1 MTDANKPKHIHVTQ
15 RKDGSAALSVSDL
28 NLNRPDDGTPLV
40 KGLNLS
46 LKPGDRL
53 IISGASGSGKST
65 LIRAIRQLWESGDGQ
80 IDLPANARIITA
92 SQRAYMPTLSL
103 KGVLS
108 YPRPESEFYDIQI
121 EKALRAVGHDRLVQF
136 LPERQTHHVIDKVL
150 EQIPSCLNGIA
161 NDVTQEEQMDL
172 LAQSL
177 CMTIPRIVK
186 ENIDTAQ
193 SLSFQNERHL
203 RQSLIAA
210 LDSHVGHSVP
220 RSQIEP
226 MAAKISNELNRALV
240 QKLADHLVK
249 DVPALI
255 EKNIG
260 KVEHINMSRL
270 NYFADHITD
279 SLQNKLQKALIK
291 AHVNPLCEFQCA
303 EIARQVKTA
312 ILKQLEPQL
321 TWNFAFNKAG
331 KWIGKLFNGAA
342 EPLRNRDWYG
352 LDKTSTAGGLTSL
365 FVNTVSAD
373 LDQGIDLVR
382 HPLLKRSAKKVA
394 TFLEGSAAFYLARE
408 VVNGDVLSK
417 RLSGGEQQRLVF
429 ARALLHHPDILIL
442 DEVTAALDKD
452 AGIALYDS
460 IVEKLPNTI
469 IISVAHN
476 MHIVQHHTLHG
487 HLENKAINVTQVQ
500 PKQP

>member
-1 MTDANKPKHIHVTQ
+1 MTDAKNTKHIHVTQ
-15 RKDGSAALSVSDL
+15 RQDGSAALSVSDL

-40 KGLNLS
+40 KGLNLT
-46 LKPGDRL
+46 LNPGDRL

-65 LIRAIRQLWESGDGQ
+65 LIRAIRQLWESGDGH

-108 YPRPESEFYDIQI
+108 YPRPENEFYDIQI
-121 EKALRAVGHDRLVQF
+121 EKALRAVGQHRLVQF
-136 LPERQTHHVIDKVL
+136 LPERQTHYIIDRVL

-161 NDVTQEEQMDL
+161 DDVTQEEKMNL
-172 LAQSL
+172 LTKSL
-177 CMTIPRIVK
+177 CSTIPRIVK
-186 ENIDTAQ
+186 ANIDTAQ
-193 SLSFQNERHL
+193 PLSFQNERHL
-203 RQSLIAA
+203 RQSLITA
-210 LDSHVGHSVP
+210 LDNHAGHSVP

-226 MAAKISNELNRALV
+226 MAAKISDELNRALV
-240 QKLADHLVK
+240 QKLADYLVK

-255 EKNIG
+255 EKYMG
-260 KVEHINMSRL
+260 KIEHIDINRL
-270 NYFADHITD
+270 NYFADTISD
-279 SLQNKLQKALIK
+279 SLKNSLQKALIK

-303 EIARQVKTA
+303 EIARQVRSA
-312 ILKQLEPQL
+312 IFKQLEPQL

-352 LDKTSTAGGLTSL
+352 LNKTGPANGLTSL
-365 FVNTVSAD
+365 FINTVSAD
-373 LDQGIDLVR
+373 LDHSLDLIR
-382 HPLLKRSAKKVA
+382 HPFLRRSAKKVA
-394 TFLEGSAAFYLARE
+394 SFLEGSAAFYLARE

-452 AGIALYDS
+452 AGIALYDE

-476 MHIVQHHTLHG
+476 MHVIKHHTLHG
-487 HLENKAINVTQVQ
+487 HLENKAINIKPVQ
-500 PKQP
+500 P

>member
-1 MTDANKPKHIHVTQ
+1 MTDAKNTKHIHVTQ
-15 RKDGSAALSVSDL
+15 RQDGSAALSVSDL

-40 KGLNLS
+40 QGLNLT
-46 LKPGDRL
+46 LNPGDRL

-65 LIRAIRQLWESGDGQ
+65 LIRAIRQLWESGDGH

-136 LPERQTHHVIDKVL
+136 LPERQTHYIIDRVL

-161 NDVTQEEQMDL
+161 DGITQEEKMTL
-172 LAQSL
+172 LADSL
-177 CMTIPRIVK
+177 CATIPRIVK
-186 ENIDTAQ
+186 ANIDTAQ
-193 SLSFQNERHL
+193 PLSFQNERHL
-203 RQSLIAA
+203 RQSLITA

-226 MAAKISNELNRALV
+226 IAAKISQELNRALV

-255 EKNIG
+255 EKYLGRI
-260 KVEHINMSRL
+260 EHIDINRL
-270 NYFADHITD
+270 NHFTD
-279 SLQNKLQKALIK
+279 RVSEHLQENLRKSLTK
-291 AHVNPLCEFQCA
+291 AHVNPLCDAQCA
-303 EIARQVKTA
+303 EITNQVRQAIEKT
-312 ILKQLEPQL
+312 LEPHF
-321 TWNFAFNKAG
+321 TWNFTMNKAG

-342 EPLRNRDWYG
+342 EPLRNRDWLG
-352 LDKTSTAGGLTSL
+352 TDRTSVMGRLTSV
-365 FVNTVSAD
+365 FTNATSATI
-373 LDQGIDLVR
+373 DQTLHMAR
-382 HPLLKRSAKKVA
+382 LPLLNSSAKKIA
-394 TFLEGSAAFYLARE
+394 TYLEGSAAFYLARE

-452 AGIALYDS
+452 AGIALYDE

-476 MHIVQHHTLHG
+476 MHVVKHHTLHG
-487 HLENKAINVTQVQ
+487 HLENKAINIKPVQ
-500 PKQP
+500 P